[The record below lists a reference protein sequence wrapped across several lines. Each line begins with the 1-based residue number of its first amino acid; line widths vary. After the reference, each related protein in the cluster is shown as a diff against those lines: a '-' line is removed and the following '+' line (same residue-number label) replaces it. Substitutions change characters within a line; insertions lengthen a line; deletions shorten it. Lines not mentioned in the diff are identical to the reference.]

1 MNSLKSPQLIIRVF
15 LGFVIGMMFLWFT
28 TRDINLSLFRNNIS
42 DLSLQFIMG
51 SIGIVVLSSVV
62 SAYRWKML
70 FTENPPRLTR
80 LFVVEN
86 TGIGIN
92 SLAPI
97 RILAE
102 PIQFA
107 YLTVRD
113 GYKQSQV
120 LASLVLVR
128 MVDLT
133 ITLITISVGLLLSPP
148 PHELKEVIWT
158 TSLILTIFLII
169 VSYISLTVNRWQYF
183 KKFPLIVEYG
193 KIWRGLFQEPVR
205 LTKILFVTNIKW
217 LLLGISGWLIAKDL
231 GLSIDFWQLYVIILI
246 ITTIASVIPGL
257 PSGLGPFEFAS
268 IIFLGLHG
276 IEREAS
282 LVFALTAHLVY
293 FLPPIIIGGIN
304 VSIAGTP
311 FPIWNRFTRL
321 VYLDRIFNTSKRN

>member
-1 MNSLKSPQLIIRVF
+1 MNPLKRPQLIVRVF
-15 LGFVIGMMFLWFT
+15 LGFVIGVMFLWFT
-28 TRDINLSLFRNNIS
+28 TRDINLSIFRNNIAN
-42 DLSLQFIMG
+42 LSLNFILG
-51 SIGIVVLSSVV
+51 SIGIVVLSSFV

-70 FTENPPRLTR
+70 FTKNPPPLTR
-80 LFVVEN
+80 LFIVEN
-86 TGIGIN
+86 TGVGLN

-113 GYKQSQV
+113 GYSQSQV
-120 LASLVLVR
+120 LASLILGR

-148 PHELKEVIWT
+148 PNELKEVIWT
-158 TSLILTIFLII
+158 TSLILTAFLIT
-169 VSYISLTVNRWQYF
+169 VNYISLTVNRWEYF
-183 KKFPLIVEYG
+183 KKFPLVVEYS
-193 KIWRGLFQEPVR
+193 KIWRDSFREPMR
-205 LTKILFVTNIKW
+205 LGKILLVTNIKW

-231 GLSIDFWQLYVIILI
+231 GLSIDYWQLYVIILI
-246 ITTIASVIPGL
+246 ITTIGSVVPGL
-257 PSGLGPFEFAS
+257 PSGLGPFEFAA

-282 LVFALTAHLVY
+282 LVFALTAHLVF

-304 VSIAGTP
+304 VSIAGIP
-311 FPIWNRFTRL
+311 FPIWNRFTRFI
-321 VYLDRIFNTSKRN
+321 YLDRVFNPDKSN